1 MSSSKREH
9 AVNAVADLRARPPMP
24 AAAASLEHYAEDVFS
39 EAAIRRFLSK
49 ETAVKLLATISGEAP
64 FDPEIA
70 DEVAQAMKEW
80 AVSRGATHFTHWF
93 QPLNGG
99 TAEKH
104 DAFIEPA
111 GKGQVIMEFSGKK
124 LIVGE
129 PDASSFPSGGLRS
142 TFEARGYTAWDP
154 TSPAFIKR
162 HANGATLCVPSI
174 FCSYTGE
181 VLDKKTPVLRSQQAL
196 AHAVQRLMRCF
207 GQPDE
212 HVHITLGIE
221 QEYFLIDKKFYLQRP
236 DLIQAGRTLFGAP
249 PAKHQQLEDHY
260 FGSIK
265 PRVLAFMEEVEN
277 ELWKLG
283 IPAKT
288 RHNETAPAQFEL
300 APIFEDQNLA
310 IDHNMLIMEVLR
322 QVSERNGLVCLLHEK
337 PFAGINGSGKHNNWG
352 LSYGTKNLLDPGE
365 TPQENAIFLTLLTAI
380 IRAVDIHSDLLRA
393 ATATA
398 DNDHRLGSHEAPPAI
413 ISIFLGEQLT
423 EVLDRIGSGVAV
435 GNRKPAKMRLGV
447 DSIPVLPRDTTD
459 RNRTSPF
466 AFTGNKFEFRA
477 PGSSQSCAEVNLV
490 LNTIVAE
497 SLDYFADRLEP
508 LVGVK
513 DFNKKL
519 QELCHESLV
528 KHRRIIFN
536 GDNYGKEWLAEA
548 ARRGLPNLASTL
560 PAIDNFRKET
570 TKSLFQKYGV
580 LSNTEI
586 DSRYEVFHEVYHRK
600 IRIEGEIGL
609 EIARSMIGP
618 AAEQQF
624 GRLAAALANA
634 KACGLKAGTSGLKAK
649 AQKIG
654 DGIDQLSKANNS
666 LAAALHDG
674 PEKIIDA
681 LRALRAIIDALELDV
696 DDDLWPLP
704 KYREMLFIY

>member
-1 MSSSKREH
+1 
-9 AVNAVADLRARPPMP
+9 
-24 AAAASLEHYAEDVFS
+24 
-39 EAAIRRFLSK
+39 
-49 ETAVKLLATISGEAP
+49 
-64 FDPEIA
+64 
-70 DEVAQAMKEW
+70 
-80 AVSRGATHFTHWF
+80 
-93 QPLNGG
+93 
-99 TAEKH
+99 
-104 DAFIEPA
+104 
-111 GKGQVIMEFSGKK
+111 
-124 LIVGE
+124 
-129 PDASSFPSGGLRS
+129 
-142 TFEARGYTAWDP
+142 
-154 TSPAFIKR
+154 
-162 HANGATLCVPSI
+162 
-174 FCSYTGE
+174 
-181 VLDKKTPVLRSQQAL
+181 
-196 AHAVQRLMRCF
+196 
-207 GQPDE
+207 
-212 HVHITLGIE
+212 
-221 QEYFLIDKKFYLQRP
+221 
-236 DLIQAGRTLFGAP
+236 
-249 PAKHQQLEDHY
+249 
-260 FGSIK
+260 
-265 PRVLAFMEEVEN
+265 
-277 ELWKLG
+277 
-283 IPAKT
+283 
-288 RHNETAPAQFEL
+288 
-300 APIFEDQNLA
+300 
-310 IDHNMLIMEVLR
+310 
-322 QVSERNGLVCLLHEK
+322 
-337 PFAGINGSGKHNNWG
+337 
-352 LSYGTKNLLDPGE
+352 
-365 TPQENAIFLTLLTAI
+365 
-380 IRAVDIHSDLLRA
+380 
-393 ATATA
+393 
-398 DNDHRLGSHEAPPAI
+398 
-413 ISIFLGEQLT
+413 
-423 EVLDRIGSGVAV
+423 
-435 GNRKPAKMRLGV
+435 MRLGV

>member
-9 AVNAVADLRARPPMP
+9 AVNAVAELRARPPLP
-24 AAAASLEHYAEDVFS
+24 AVAASLDNYAEDVFG
-39 EAAIRRFLSK
+39 EAAIKRFLSD
-49 ETAVKLLATISGEAP
+49 ETARKLLATIAGEAP
-64 FDPEIA
+64 FDPDIA
-70 DEVAQAMKEW
+70 NEVAQAMMQW
-80 AVSRGATHFTHWF
+80 ALSRGATHFTHWF

-104 DAFIEPA
+104 DAFVEPE
-111 GKGQVIMEFSGKK
+111 GKGQVLMKFSGKK
-124 LIVGE
+124 LIVSE

-162 HANGATLCVPSI
+162 HANGATLCIPSI

-181 VLDKKTPVLRSQQAL
+181 VLDKKTPVLRSQHAL
-196 AHAVQRLMRCF
+196 SQAVQRLMRCF
-207 GQPDE
+207 GLPDE
-212 HVHITLGIE
+212 HLHITLGIE

-277 ELWKLG
+277 ELWRLG

-288 RHNETAPAQFEL
+288 RHNEAAPAQFEL

-310 IDHNMLIMEVLR
+310 IDHNMLVMEVLR
-322 QVSERNGLVCLLHEK
+322 QVSDRNGFVCLLHEK
-337 PFAGINGSGKHNNWG
+337 PFAGVNGSGKHNNWG
-352 LSYGTKNLLDPGE
+352 LTYGSKNLLDPGE
-365 TPQENAIFLTLLTAI
+365 TPQDNAIFLTLLTAI
-380 IRAVDIHSDLLRA
+380 IRAVDIHSDMLRA
-393 ATATA
+393 ATASA

-435 GNRKPAKMRLGV
+435 GNKKPAKMRLGV
-447 DSIPVLPRDTTD
+447 DSIPALPRDTTD

-477 PGSSQSCAEVNLV
+477 PGSSQSCAEVNVV

-497 SLDYFADRLEP
+497 SLDYFAERLEP

-536 GDNYGKEWLAEA
+536 GDNYGKEWLEEA
-548 ARRGLPNLASTL
+548 ARRGLPNLDSTL
-560 PAIDNFRKET
+560 PAIQSFHAAT
-570 TKSLFQKYGV
+570 TQNLFKKYGV
-580 LSNTEI
+580 LSKSEL
-586 DSRYEVFHEVYHRK
+586 DSRYEVFYEVYHRK

-618 AAEQQF
+618 AAEQQY
-624 GRLAAALANA
+624 GRIAAALANA
-634 KACGLKAGTSGLKAK
+634 QACGLKAGTAGLKTK

-654 DGIDQLSKANNS
+654 NGIDQLSKANDC

-674 PEKIIDA
+674 PAATIAA
-681 LRALRAIIDALELDV
+681 LRDLRFIVDGLEAEV
-696 DDDLWPLP
+696 DDDLWPPP

>member
-1 MSSSKREH
+1 MSNKREH
-9 AVNAVADLRARPPMP
+9 AVNSVAELRARPPMP
-24 AAAASLEHYAEDVFS
+24 AAAASLNHYAEDVFG
-39 EAAIRRFLSK
+39 ETAIRRFLSDN
-49 ETAVKLLATISGEAP
+49 TARKLLATIAGEAP

-70 DEVAQAMKEW
+70 NEVAQAMMQW
-80 AVSRGATHFTHWF
+80 ALSRGATHFTHWF

-104 DAFIEPA
+104 DAFLELEN
-111 GKGQVIMEFSGKK
+111 KGQVLMKFSGKK

-162 HANGATLCVPSI
+162 HANGATLCIPSI

-196 AHAVQRLMRCF
+196 AQAVQRLMRCF
-207 GQPDE
+207 GLPDE
-212 HVHITLGIE
+212 HLHITLGIE
-221 QEYFLIDKKFYLQRP
+221 QEYFLIDKKFYLHRP
-236 DLIQAGRTLFGAP
+236 DLVQTGRTLFGAP

-265 PRVLAFMEEVEN
+265 PRVIAFMEEVEN

-300 APIFEDQNLA
+300 APVFEDQNLA
-310 IDHNMLIMEVLR
+310 IDHNMLVMEVLR
-322 QVSERNGLVCLLHEK
+322 QVSDRNGFVCLLHEK

-352 LSYGTKNLLDPGE
+352 LSYGSRNLLDPGE

-393 ATATA
+393 ATVSA

-435 GNRKPAKMRLGV
+435 GSKKPAKMRLGV
-447 DSIPVLPRDTTD
+447 DSIPALPRDTTD

-477 PGSSQSCAEVNLV
+477 PGASQSCAEVNLV

-497 SLDYFADRLEP
+497 SLDYFAEKLEP
-508 LVGVK
+508 LVGDK

-519 QELCHESLV
+519 QEVCHDNLA
-528 KHRRIIFN
+528 KHRRVIFN
-536 GDNYGKEWLAEA
+536 GDNYGKEWLEEA

-560 PAIDNFRKET
+560 PAIQSFRT
-570 TKSLFQKYGV
+570 AATQNLFEKYGV
-580 LSNTEI
+580 LSKAEL
-586 DSRYEVFHEVYHRK
+586 DSRYEVFYEVYHRK

-609 EIARSMIGP
+609 EIARCLIGP
-618 AAEQQF
+618 AAEQQY

-634 KACGLKAGTSGLKAK
+634 KAAGLKAGTAGIKAK
-649 AQKIG
+649 ATKIG
-654 DGIDQLSKANNS
+654 DGLDRLAKTDDALS
-666 LAAALHDG
+666 AALHG
-674 PEKIIDA
+674 KPEAIIAA
-681 LRALRAIIDALELDV
+681 LRDMRAVIDELELII

-704 KYREMLFIY
+704 KYREMLFVY